1 MQGSMSYVLNKK
13 ITMKNIITYIKR
25 YLLPFIAYL
34 LPLTSYLLFAQ
45 DFHEGDTIYLPEVN
59 LFGKERSF
67 GDADAQKRYLLLK
80 SRVKR
85 VYPYAKMAA
94 DRLYT
99 MERTM
104 DTMQNKQQRKVYV
117 KRTQRYIE
125 DHFTDELKKLS
136 RSQGRILIKLIH
148 RQTGR
153 TAYDLVKELRNGWNA
168 YWYNKTAWLYDL
180 SLKKGYDPMNIE
192 EDYWIEEIILRAIS
206 NGELEDQTPALQYN
220 FSELTEH
227 RRKRLAN

>member
-1 MQGSMSYVLNKK
+1 MQGRMPYALNKK

-148 RQTGR
+148 RQCGMTG
-153 TAYDLVKELRNGWNA
+153 YELL
-168 YWYNKTAWLYDL
+168 KTFLGGFKAWTWQLFARVTGA
-180 SLKKGYDPMNIE
+180 SLKSPYDPLHNQEDATIE
-192 EDYWIEEIILRAIS
+192 RIIHL
-206 NGELEDQTPALQYN
+206 LQQH
-220 FSELTEH
+220 L
-227 RRKRLAN
+227 L

>member
-1 MQGSMSYVLNKK
+1 MQGRMPYALNKK
-13 ITMKNIITYIKR
+13 ITMKNIITYIKY

-85 VYPYAKMAA
+85 VYPYAKIAA

-136 RSQGRILIKLIH
+136 RSQGRLLIKLIH
-148 RQTGR
+148 RQTGK
-153 TAYDLVKELRNGWNA
+153 TAYA
-168 YWYNKTAWLYDL
+168 
-180 SLKKGYDPMNIE
+180 
-192 EDYWIEEIILRAIS
+192 
-206 NGELEDQTPALQYN
+206 
-220 FSELTEH
+220 
-227 RRKRLAN
+227 

>member
-1 MQGSMSYVLNKK
+1 MKHY
-13 ITMKNIITYIKR
+13 ITFFLFSLFTIHYS
-25 YLLPFIAYL
+25 LL
-34 LPLTSYLLFAQ
+34 SAQ

-104 DTMQNKQQRKVYV
+104 DTMQNKQQ
-117 KRTQRYIE
+117 
-125 DHFTDELKKLS
+125 S
-136 RSQGRILIKLIH
+136 
-148 RQTGR
+148 
-153 TAYDLVKELRNGWNA
+153 
-168 YWYNKTAWLYDL
+168 
-180 SLKKGYDPMNIE
+180 M
-192 EDYWIEEIILRAIS
+192 
-206 NGELEDQTPALQYN
+206 
-220 FSELTEH
+220 
-227 RRKRLAN
+227 

>member
-1 MQGSMSYVLNKK
+1 MQGRMPYALNKK

-67 GDADAQKRYLLLK
+67 GDADTQKRYLLLK

-94 DRLYT
+94 DKLYSI
-99 MERTM
+99 ERNTG
-104 DTMQNKQQRKVYV
+104 TMQNKQQRKVYV

-192 EDYWIEEIILRAIS
+192 EDYWIEEIVLRAIS

>member
-1 MQGSMSYVLNKK
+1 MQGRMPYALNKK
-13 ITMKNIITYIKR
+13 ITMKNIITYIKH

-34 LPLTSYLLFAQ
+34 LPLTSYPLFAQ

-153 TAYDLVKELRNGWNA
+153 AAGDEPR
-168 YWYNKTAWLYDL
+168 
-180 SLKKGYDPMNIE
+180 S
-192 EDYWIEEIILRAIS
+192 R
-206 NGELEDQTPALQYN
+206 
-220 FSELTEH
+220 
-227 RRKRLAN
+227 

>member
-1 MQGSMSYVLNKK
+1 MQGRMPYTLNKK

-192 EDYWIEEIILRAIS
+192 EDYWIEEIILSNTIS
-206 NGELEDQTPALQYN
+206 LNLLNTGEND
-220 FSELTEH
+220 
-227 RRKRLAN
+227 